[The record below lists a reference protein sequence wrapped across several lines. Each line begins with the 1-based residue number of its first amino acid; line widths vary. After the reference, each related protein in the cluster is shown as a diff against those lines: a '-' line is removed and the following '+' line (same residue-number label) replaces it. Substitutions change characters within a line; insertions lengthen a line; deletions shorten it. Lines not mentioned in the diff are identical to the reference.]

1 MNKFIYLLIGLLFVA
16 CAGQK
21 SEPLQMVEAF
31 PVEKSLFAE
40 KVKVNEVFSLSK
52 MMCKGNY
59 LFASDVRSNENLI
72 HQYSLPDFKCV
83 YKGVPKGKRK
93 TNSRFFLY
101 L

>member
-52 MMCKGNY
+52 MMCRGIIY
-59 LFASDVRSNENLI
+59 LQVMYGAMKI
-72 HQYSLPDFKCV
+72 
-83 YKGVPKGKRK
+83 
-93 TNSRFFLY
+93 
-101 L
+101 